1 MILLKDLSY
10 TTGSGFN
17 LSIGWQET
25 ASDDEAPDLIGCVL
39 DGIDC
44 DFCLDHE
51 MNTGEPASFI
61 RQYRLSGGRVKI
73 FLTKPVYGK

>member
-1 MILLKDLSY
+1 MILLIDSKY
-10 TTGSGFN
+10 TTGSGFD

-25 ASDDEAPDLIGCVL
+25 VSDDEVPDLIGCVL

-51 MNTGEPASFI
+51 MNTGELAFFI
-61 RQYRLSGGRVKI
+61 RQYCLIRRQDKDI
-73 FLTKPVYGK
+73 